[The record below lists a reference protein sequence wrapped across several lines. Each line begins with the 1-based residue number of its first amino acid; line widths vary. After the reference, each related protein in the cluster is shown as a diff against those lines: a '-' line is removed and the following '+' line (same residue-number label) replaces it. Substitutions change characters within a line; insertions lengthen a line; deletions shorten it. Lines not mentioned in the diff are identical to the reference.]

1 MKQRWNHIFFL
12 HAKIAPDLLQPY
24 LPFKLDLLDGM
35 AILSIVPFKM
45 DMIRLWNLP
54 PAPFFSH
61 LWEINLRTYVRVGG
75 KPGVYFFTL
84 DTDSALGC
92 WIANHFFHLPYRLA
106 KIKAVVRK
114 EHFYFESRR
123 SLARIFHTDRDK
135 ELAKTDGLPPAA
147 GRPRERLPLGSPE
160 KERRVGASES
170 TQTSILTQGCM
181 STHRPCQNGSLTQYP
196 SGFPVFAGDRHEISG
211 LASFKTSFCITG
223 EKKKKTILDRWTTDR
238 DRLFTLKRG
247 EIYEGRVHHDS
258 WPLEKIENLIF
269 EDHFST
275 QIPIKCH
282 FDPQESSYAPLL
294 NVSFETFRKTGNTI
308 S

>member
-24 LPFKLDLLDGM
+24 LPFELDLLDGM

-106 KIKAVVRK
+106 KINAVVRK
-114 EHFYFESRR
+114 DHFYFESRR
-123 SLARIFHTDRDK
+123 SLARVFYTNRD
-135 ELAKTDGLPPAA
+135 EGAKKADEAIYVMKSNDGY
-147 GRPRERLPLGSPE
+147 RSTYCPRKTS
-160 KERRVGASES
+160 SS
-170 TQTSILTQGCM
+170 TK
-181 STHRPCQNGSLTQYP
+181 HP
-196 SGFPVFAGDRHEISG
+196 SDFPTYAGDLYEICG
-211 LASFKTSFCITG
+211 LTSFRTSFCITG
-223 EKKKKTILDRWTTDR
+223 QKKKKTILDRWTTDR

-247 EIYEGRVHHDS
+247 EIYEGRVHHES
-258 WPLEKIENLIF
+258 WPLEEVENLIF

-275 QIPIKCH
+275 QIPIECH